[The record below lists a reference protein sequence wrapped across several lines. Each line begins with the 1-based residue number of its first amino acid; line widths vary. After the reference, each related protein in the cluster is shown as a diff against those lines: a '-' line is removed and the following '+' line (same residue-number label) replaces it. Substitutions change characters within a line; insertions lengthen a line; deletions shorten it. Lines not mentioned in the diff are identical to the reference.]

1 MLKPRPY
8 QEDAAD
14 FIFENDRSLILAAV
28 GAGKTMIALTAMQ
41 EYIVQQVVKRWIVVA
56 PKRVAVEV
64 WPREAK
70 LWSQMTINVA
80 VGSAGTRKAAIMHPS
95 DVVVINYDT
104 LQWLV
109 EKFPNIGK
117 YFGGVVFDE
126 LTRLKNASGKRF
138 KALHTIIDQIPIRVG
153 LTGSFTSNGLEDVFG
168 QVKIIDQQV
177 LGRSKGAFL
186 QQYFWCSN
194 PQFGDWTPR
203 PGALQKVMD
212 RIRPVTFIL
221 ENSDYADSLP
231 PLNIVEMR
239 CDLADRKPYLKMKK
253 DFVAEFPN
261 ATAIAANSGVVTAK
275 LQQMAGGWVYDTQT
289 VPSDVPGKWITTK
302 TAHWYDTAKFDMLDD
317 LLQENQRSP
326 TLVWYWFKEELAEL
340 KRRYPKA
347 QTLDDTDAV
356 QRWNDGG
363 IELLLAHP
371 MSAGHGIN
379 LQGQNKM
386 VFLTLPW
393 SLELYEQAI
402 GRLHRGGQKQAV
414 WCYILLTNGTV
425 DEQVWQ
431 ALRDKR
437 DMSDIAI
444 EALK

>member
-1 MLKPRPY
+1 MLGLRQY
-8 QEDAAD
+8 QKEAAD
-14 FIFENDRSLILAAV
+14 FIFECDRSIVLAAV
-28 GAGKTMIALTAMQ
+28 GAGKTAIALTAMQ
-41 EYIVQQVVKRWIVVA
+41 DYIYAGIVHRWLVVA
-56 PKRVAVEV
+56 PKRVCTEV
-64 WPREAK
+64 WPREVK
-70 LWSQMTINVA
+70 LWTSISINVA
-80 VGSAGTRKAAIMHPS
+80 VGTAGARRKAISCPS
-95 DVVVINYDT
+95 EVVVINYDA
-104 LQWLV
+104 LQWLA
-109 EKFPNIGK
+109 EELPDIGQH
-117 YFGGVVFDE
+117 FNGVVFDE

-138 KALHTIIDQIPIRVG
+138 KALHKIIDQVPIRIG

-203 PGALQKVMD
+203 PGALEKVMA
-212 RIRPVTFIL
+212 RIEPLTYLL

-231 PLNIVEMR
+231 PLNIVELR
-239 CDLADRKPYLKMKK
+239 CDMANREPYLKMKK

-261 ATAIAANSGVVTAK
+261 AKAIAANAGVVTAK
-275 LQQMAGGWVYDTQT
+275 LQQMSGGWVYDTHT
-289 VPSDVPGKWITTK
+289 VASDVPGKFITTK
-302 TAHWYDTAKFDMLDD
+302 TPHWFDTTKFDMLDD
-317 LLQENQRSP
+317 LLRENQRAP
-326 TLVWYWFKEELAEL
+326 ALVWYWYKEELAEL
-340 KRRYPKA
+340 QRRYPHA
-347 QTLDDTDAV
+347 QTLDDENAV
-356 QRWNDGG
+356 NRWNAGD

-402 GRLHRGGQKQAV
+402 GRLHRGGQTRAV
-414 WCYILLTNGTV
+414 WCYVLLTNNTV
-425 DEQVWQ
+425 DDQVWG

-437 DMSDIAI
+437 DMSDVAVA
-444 EALK
+444 ALR

>member
-1 MLKPRPY
+1 MAGLRPY
-8 QEDAAD
+8 QENAAD
-14 FIFENDRSLILAAV
+14 FIFERDRSLILAAV
-28 GAGKTMIALTAMQ
+28 GAGKTAIALTAMQ
-41 EYIVQQVVKRWIVVA
+41 EYVSQQLVKRWLVIA
-56 PKRVAVEV
+56 PKRVCTDV
-64 WPREAK
+64 WPQEAK
-70 LWSQMTINVA
+70 KWGQLSVNVA
-80 VGSAGTRKAAIMHPS
+80 VGGVSTRKSALMRPS
-95 DVVVINYDT
+95 DVAVINYDT

-109 EKFPNIGK
+109 EKFPNIGE

-138 KALHTIIDQIPIRVG
+138 KALHTIIDQIPIRIG

-194 PQFGDWTPR
+194 PQFGDWAPR
-203 PGALQKVMD
+203 PGSLQKVMD
-212 RIRPVTFIL
+212 RIKPLTFVL

-239 CDLADRKPYLKMKK
+239 CDLANREPYMKMKK
-253 DFVAEFPN
+253 DFIAEFPN
-261 ATAIAANSGVVTAK
+261 AKAIAANAGVVTAK
-275 LQQMAGGWVYDTQT
+275 LQQMAGGWVYETT
-289 VPSDVPGKWITTK
+289 TTASDVPGKFITTK
-302 TAHWYDTAKFDMLDD
+302 TPHWFDTTKFDMLDD
-317 LLQENQRSP
+317 LLRENQRAP
-326 TLVWYWFKEELAEL
+326 TLVWYWYKEELAEL
-340 KRRYPKA
+340 QRRYPHA
-347 QTLDDTDAV
+347 QTLDDKDAV
-356 QRWNDGG
+356 ARWNDGQ

-414 WCYILLTNGTV
+414 WCYVLLTNNTV
-425 DEQVWQ
+425 DEQVWG

-437 DMSDIAI
+437 DMSDVAVA
-444 EALK
+444 ALT